1 MNLSDILP
9 DDILVFDEMID
20 LEDGYAINGMMGHQ
34 VFVIDCEGEV
44 EEMIYIDDLAEDLKL
59 QVIKIIEEDGFEMS
73 HNE

>member
-34 VFVIDCEGEV
+34 VFVIDSEGEV
-44 EEMIYIDDLAEDLKL
+44 EEMIYIDDLAEDFKL
-59 QVIKIIEEDGFEMS
+59 QVIKIIEEDRFEMS